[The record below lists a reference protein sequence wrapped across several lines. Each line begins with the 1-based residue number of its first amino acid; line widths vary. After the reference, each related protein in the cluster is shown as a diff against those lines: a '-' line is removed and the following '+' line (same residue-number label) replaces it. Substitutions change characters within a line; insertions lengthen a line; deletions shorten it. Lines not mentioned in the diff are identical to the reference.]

1 MSYLSINSHFV
12 LATIQLNIFTRAV
25 CILNLLL
32 FQNILGLHGIP
43 SQFFLEVYYTFDR
56 IPEARIGDVILGLLC
71 LILLVL
77 LVFMKATVD
86 PGDSPDSNYTRVSRK
101 LVWTVATSQYLS
113 ELD

>member
-1 MSYLSINSHFV
+1 MFLHFV
-12 LATIQLNIFTRAV
+12 IFKYQLYVFPRAV
-25 CILNLLL
+25 CILNLLS

-43 SQFFLEVYYTFDR
+43 SQFFLEVYFTFYR

-86 PGDSPDSNYTRVSRK
+86 PGDSPDSKYTRVSRK

-113 ELD
+113 EWD

>member
-1 MSYLSINSHFV
+1 M
-12 LATIQLNIFTRAV
+12 QLYIFTRAV
-25 CILNLLL
+25 YILSLLL
-32 FQNILGLHGIP
+32 FQNILGIHGIP
-43 SQFFLEVYYTFDR
+43 SQFFLEVYYTFYR

-86 PGDSPDSNYTRVSRK
+86 PGDSPDSSYTRVSRK

-113 ELD
+113 EWD